1 MRRELPL
8 EVRLTSE
15 LNRRSKLVAV
25 ARRIGFVVIAALLSI
40 WSLDGK
46 HKTAELAFGALAC
59 AALFYEQGYKLDAN
73 KKSILSFIGF
83 YVCPMLVVVYFVC
96 RRFLTI

>member
-1 MRRELPL
+1 MRRELLL

-15 LNRRSKLVAV
+15 LKSSLKADCGCKTNWFRRDRGSP
-25 ARRIGFVVIAALLSI
+25 IH
-40 WSLDGK
+40 DGK
-46 HKTAELAFGALAC
+46 HKSAALVFGALAC